1 MKETK
6 ILFLV
11 ISIAIFLR
19 IIFVVLFIDVQ
30 NINQWEYGE
39 IAKNI
44 IHGNGYS
51 LYYFENDSLDY
62 KYQENISPFPSS
74 YMPPGY
80 VLIIL
85 PFYFLQ
91 ETFLINIGVILFHII
106 ISSLIIYLLFHT
118 LKKYFNNQVAII
130 SIVLYAILPEFIYSV
145 VSFSPTIIFHLI
157 IIIVFN
163 HMLKNNSTKFD
174 YALPILLSLLLYL
187 RSEMMLF
194 VIFVLAALLIKQ
206 KFKTALINLIVIIT
220 LILPWTIRNY
230 IEFNE
235 IIPLSSSFGRNLYR
249 GNNSS
254 DIGWWGEEIMME
266 KIKKLPRND
275 YFEVHMNDLYLNRA
289 VDYIKNNPEKFIING
304 MRKQFELWV
313 FNLTDPRSK
322 SLIYLIPSI
331 SVLLLFIIGVVKSFN
346 LSRYEYFYIF
356 FLHSAITAFI
366 FFSLPRYQTMMKI
379 LMLPFAAV
387 GAAILYE
394 IVKKHFFE
402 IKK

>member
-1 MKETK
+1 M
-6 ILFLV
+6 
-11 ISIAIFLR
+11 A
-19 IIFVVLFIDVQ
+19 LFIDVQ

-39 IAKNI
+39 IVKNI

-51 LYYFENDSLDY
+51 LFYFENDTLEY
-62 KYQENISPFPSS
+62 KYQENISPFPSA

-80 VLIIL
+80 VVIIL

-91 ETFLINIGVILFHII
+91 ENYLVNIVIILFHII
-106 ISSLIIYLLFHT
+106 ISSLIIYLLFHS
-118 LKKYFNNQVAII
+118 LKYFFNKKIAVI
-130 SIVLYAILPEFIYSV
+130 SIILYAILPEFIYSV

-157 IIIVFN
+157 IVIVFN
-163 HMLKNNSTKFD
+163 HLSKMNDNQKFD
-174 YALPILLSLLLYL
+174 YAIPILFSFLLYL
-187 RSEMMLF
+187 RSEMLLF
-194 VIFVLAALLIKQ
+194 VFFILGSFMIKQ
-206 KFKTALINLIVIIT
+206 KFKTLLINMIVIIT

-230 IEFNE
+230 IEFNK
-235 IIPLSSSFGRNLYR
+235 IIPLSSSFGQNLYR

-254 DIGWWGEEIMME
+254 DVGWWGEEIMIE
-266 KIKKLPRND
+266 KIKNLPKND
-275 YFEVHMNDLYLNRA
+275 SFEVHMNDLYLNRA
-289 VDYIKNNPEKFIING
+289 VDYIQTNPEKFIING